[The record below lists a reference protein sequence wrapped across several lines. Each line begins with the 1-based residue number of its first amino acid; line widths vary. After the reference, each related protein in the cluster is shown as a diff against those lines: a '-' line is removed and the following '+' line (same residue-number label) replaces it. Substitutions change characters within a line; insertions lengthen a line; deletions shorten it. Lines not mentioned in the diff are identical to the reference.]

1 MERLLSGG
9 PGHSRRGSCRSATLP
24 RSPRHGRAGDREC
37 RSRWRAVLRRRTLS
51 PQRRSSCLRNRT
63 RSAVRPSMSASKP
76 LWRSPANRELCFS
89 SGALLS
95 VSPAGESAN
104 AGPRMLG
111 KFWLRYTAVLS
122 RASMRPTFAPPAL
135 FSKTSMPNS
144 GNEFCHSNVASKIST
159 LRRANFAV
167 TVPSAPSARD
177 RRRVGTTMLLKD

>member
-1 MERLLSGG
+1 MERLLSGV

-24 RSPRHGRAGDREC
+24 RSPRHGRAGDRFKVA
-37 RSRWRAVLRRRTLS
+37 SGITS
-51 PQRRSSCLRNRT
+51 PNSFASKESSCLRNRT

-76 LWRSPANRELCFS
+76 LWRSPANRELCCS

-122 RASMRPTFAPPAL
+122 RASMRPTFAPRAL

-167 TVPSAPSARD
+167 TVPLAPSARD